1 MNPQTLATDWVLVE
15 SAGHSESKEDFL
27 VLSGRGAS
35 DLEVRRISGGAALL
49 QALRNL
55 APRRLILDYQG
66 SFRRSLDLLR
76 TVKAAVPG
84 LKLVARVRSPRSKE
98 VEPFYFS
105 VDVQTSRV
113 RLHRMSPEE
122 FADGVIAPRGEVAV

>member
-1 MNPQTLATDWVLVE
+1 MNSQTLATDWVLVE
-15 SAGHSESKEDFL
+15 SAGNGESKEDFL

-35 DLEVRRISGGAALL
+35 DLEVRRISGAAALL

-55 APRRLILDYQG
+55 APRRLILEFQG

-76 TVKAAVPG
+76 TLKVAVPE
-84 LKLVARVRSPRSKE
+84 LKLVACVRSPRSKE
-98 VEPFYFS
+98 AEPLYFS
-105 VDVQTSRV
+105 VDVQTSKV
-113 RLHRMSPEE
+113 SLHRMSPEG